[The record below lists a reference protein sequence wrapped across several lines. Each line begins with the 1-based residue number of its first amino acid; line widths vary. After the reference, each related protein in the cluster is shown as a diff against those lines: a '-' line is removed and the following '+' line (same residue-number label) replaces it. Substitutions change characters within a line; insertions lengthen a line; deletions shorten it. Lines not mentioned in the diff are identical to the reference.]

1 MAGLLLAFARQGY
14 LMQNFFDPATLFFV
28 FGVIA
33 VALGSNLEIPPAI
46 AKFISLSFLM
56 ALGLKGGFALSDSGL
71 SGEIVLSLFIAV
83 AMSFIVPPGPA
94 TRDSRGSRPVIGSPD
109 SRPCPTA

>member
-33 VALGSNLEIPPAI
+33 VAL
-46 AKFISLSFLM
+46 
-56 ALGLKGGFALSDSGL
+56 
-71 SGEIVLSLFIAV
+71 
-83 AMSFIVPPGPA
+83 SFIVPPCPA
-94 TRDSRGSRPVIGSPD
+94 IRDSRGSRPVIGSPD